1 MFEKEIQFIS
11 DFTLNKIKKL
21 GPFFTFEK
29 LFNAEVHPAIVQYI
43 SAELDY
49 LIYEDRQ
56 KLLSKSVFD
65 YSGSEIT
72 KHFLAIGQEIKK
84 SKKVSYQDVKNLV
97 VQAVSFNINF
107 TVRPRWSI
115 SKLAFDKD
123 EFRTAEE
130 INIILSYIYYYDYIR
145 NVVNAYIRKKGLVN
159 ISASDFSL
167 VLGRLDKEL
176 FTVRTTELIDNS
188 LYAIA
193 DFTSIGGL
201 KKKTVPVS
209 SIEMFLKEKNLID
222 YLFKLRRAMPSEAKQ
237 KYTVEEIRRVLYSSS
252 QPDEKAVLPSQE
264 NVEIETPEDQQDELV
279 VEEEIGSGIFE
290 TDEPEE
296 VNLEEPDDADNSE
309 EINKDYSGELE
320 VESTIESVGDNKGK
334 NGGETDTKKI
344 IENEDNTEDFFEL
357 TDSAEALL
365 NELSEDTVV
374 EKKEDFLDMFNKEL
388 DELTKNDIDIQSDA
402 EELEFDLTNKEHL
415 DSLYDF
421 EDEPDSVL
429 DNTFD
434 EEETETDEFNFDD
447 DEKLI
452 SLEAE
457 LNINNL
463 KTDDENTELD
473 LEKIADENISALA
486 SPTPVREKDIFVY
499 MTDKEIDKLVE
510 NIFNEDRDD
519 FATTMEKITE
529 CSSYEE
535 ATEILKGVFFTYRV
549 NPYSRDAVTLTNAV
563 SNYFEQA

>member
-21 GPFFTFEK
+21 GPFFTFKK
-29 LFNAEVHPAIVQYI
+29 LFNADVHPAIVQYI

-56 KLLSKSVFD
+56 KLLGNSVFD

-167 VLGRLDKEL
+167 VLGKLDKEL
-176 FTVRTTELIDNS
+176 FTIRAAELIDNS

-201 KKKTVPVS
+201 NKKTVPVS

-237 KYTVEEIRRVLYSSS
+237 KYTVDEIRRVLYSSS
-252 QPDEKAVLPSQE
+252 QPDDKVVLPFQE
-264 NVEIETPEDQQDELV
+264 SVFLEPPEDEREELV
-279 VEEEIGSGIFE
+279 IEQEIGSGMFE
-290 TDEPEE
+290 TDELEE
-296 VNLEEPDDADNSE
+296 VSLEEKETVEQTDITDENYFDDKDDETVLNS
-309 EINKDYSGELE
+309 LE
-320 VESTIESVGDNKGK
+320 DDE
-334 NGGETDTKKI
+334 DTKEEGTDI
-344 IENEDNTEDFFEL
+344 DEALNPDAPAEDLFSLSDP
-357 TDSAEALL
+357 AEELL
-365 NELSEDTVV
+365 NELHEDDAV
-374 EKKEDFLDMFNKEL
+374 EKKDDFLDLFNKEL
-388 DELTKNDIDIQSDA
+388 DELSKSDIDIQSDA
-402 EELEFDLTNKEHL
+402 EELEFDLTNKDHL
-415 DSLYDF
+415 ESLYEF
-421 EDEPDSVL
+421 
-429 DNTFD
+429 
-434 EEETETDEFNFDD
+434 EEEPESLVNNSSGAEANPDEYDNDL
-447 DEKLI
+447 DENLTG
-452 SLEAE
+452 LENE
-457 LNINNL
+457 LNKDNL
-463 KTDDENTELD
+463 LGGNDNDGLD
-473 LEKIADENISALA
+473 LEEISDEKI
-486 SPTPVREKDIFVY
+486 SPLSSPVRVKDIFVY

-529 CSSYEE
+529 CGSYEE